1 MENFSH
7 PFKKLIDII
16 QLENR
21 QLLELLRLYNSI
33 VPIKM
38 LELMKEEKPE
48 LKMFQN
54 VDELSMKA
62 ELYKI
67 RKEKNKKFIMNLFDE
82 KK

>member
-67 RKEKNKKFIMNLFDE
+67 TKEKNKKFIINLFDE
-82 KK
+82 KN

>member
-48 LKMFQN
+48 LKMFEN

-62 ELYKI
+62 DLYKI
-67 RKEKNKKFIMNLFDE
+67 IKEKNKKIIMNLFDE